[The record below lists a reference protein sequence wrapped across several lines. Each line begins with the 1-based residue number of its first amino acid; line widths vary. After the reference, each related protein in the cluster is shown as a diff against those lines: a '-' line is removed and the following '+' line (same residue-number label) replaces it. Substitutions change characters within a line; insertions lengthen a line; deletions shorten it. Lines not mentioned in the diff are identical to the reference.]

1 VRTDPQGSGLLGT
14 PVTSVLV
21 PFEGMARAD
30 VAPGQEDRSVLLVA
44 GGIEYVAKVDGL
56 AQTLLD
62 SLDERGICVPAGTH
76 R

>member
-1 VRTDPQGSGLLGT
+1 V
-14 PVTSVLV
+14 
-21 PFEGMARAD
+21 ARAD
-30 VAPGQEDRSVLLVA
+30 VAPGPEDRSVLLVA

-62 SLDERGICVPAGTH
+62 SPDERGICVPAGTH

>member
-1 VRTDPQGSGLLGT
+1 
-14 PVTSVLV
+14 
-21 PFEGMARAD
+21 MARAD

-56 AQTLLD
+56 AQTRLD
-62 SLDERGICVPAGTH
+62 SLDERGIRLPAGSH

>member
-1 VRTDPQGSGLLGT
+1 V
-14 PVTSVLV
+14 
-21 PFEGMARAD
+21 
-30 VAPGQEDRSVLLVA
+30 
-44 GGIEYVAKVDGL
+44 KVDGL